1 MTPVEP
7 SPDGSR
13 IRVALVVSRF
23 NDFVT
28 EKLLDGAERCLERHG
43 CTAERRKV
51 VRVPGAWE
59 IPQAAKRLAR
69 EGGFDAIIGLGAL
82 IRGETPHFDILAAEV
97 ARGLGQVGLDSGVP
111 TIFGVLTTNT
121 VEQALARAGAKSGNK
136 GWEAALAA
144 LEMAE
149 LLRDLGGR

>member
-1 MTPVEP
+1 MTSSEALR
-7 SPDGSR
+7 DGSR

-23 NDFVT
+23 NDLVT
-28 EKLLDGAERCLERHG
+28 EKLLDGAERCLELHG

-69 EGGFDAIIGLGAL
+69 GGGFDAIIGLGAL
-82 IRGETPHFDILAAEV
+82 IRGETPHFDVLAAEV

-136 GWEAALAA
+136 GWEAALAS
-144 LEMAE
+144 LEMAG
-149 LLRDLGGR
+149 LFRDLGGR

>member
-1 MTPVEP
+1 VL
-7 SPDGSR
+7 DGSR
-13 IRVALVVSRF
+13 FRVALVVSRF
-23 NDFVT
+23 NELVT

-59 IPQAAKRLAR
+59 IPQAASKLAR
-69 EGGFDAIIGLGAL
+69 GGGFDAIIGLGAL
-82 IRGETPHFDILAAEV
+82 IRGETPHFDVLAAEV
-97 ARGLGQVGLDSGVP
+97 ARGLGQVGLDSGIP

-121 VEQALARAGAKSGNK
+121 VEQALARAAETSANK

-144 LEMAE
+144 LEMADVF
-149 LLRDLGGR
+149 RDLGES

>member
-1 MTPVEP
+1 MTTPEAP
-7 SPDGSR
+7 RDDSG

-59 IPQAAKRLAR
+59 IPQAAKHLVRGAD
-69 EGGFDAIIGLGAL
+69 FDAIIGLGAL
-82 IRGETPHFDILAAEV
+82 IRGETPHFDVLAAEV
-97 ARGLGQVGLDSGVP
+97 ARGLGQVGLDSGIP

-121 VEQALARAGAKSGNK
+121 VEQALARASATSGNK

-144 LEMAE
+144 LEMACVF
-149 LLRDLGGR
+149 RDLGGR

>member
-1 MTPVEP
+1 MTSSEAP
-7 SPDGSR
+7 PDGSR

-69 EGGFDAIIGLGAL
+69 GGGFDAIIGLGAL
-82 IRGETPHFDILAAEV
+82 IRGETPHFDVLAAEV

-111 TIFGVLTTNT
+111 TIFGVLTTDT

-136 GWEAALAA
+136 GWAAALAA
-144 LEMAE
+144 LEMAGVF
-149 LLRDLGGR
+149 RDLG

>member
-1 MTPVEP
+1 MTSSEARL
-7 SPDGSR
+7 DGSR

-23 NDFVT
+23 NDLVT
-28 EKLLDGAERCLERHG
+28 EKLLEGAEHCLERHG

-59 IPQAAKRLAR
+59 IPQAAKRMDR
-69 EGGFDAIIGLGAL
+69 GGGVDASIGLCDL
-82 IRGETPHFDILAAEV
+82 IRGETPHFDVLAAEV

-121 VEQALARAGAKSGNK
+121 VEQALARAGAKSGK

-144 LEMAE
+144 LEMAW
-149 LLRDLGGR
+149 LFRNLGGR

>member
-1 MTPVEP
+1 MTSSEARR
-7 SPDGSR
+7 DGSR

-28 EKLLDGAERCLERHG
+28 EKLLDGAERCLERYG
-43 CTAERRKV
+43 CTAERREV

-69 EGGFDAIIGLGAL
+69 GGGFDAIIGLGAL
-82 IRGETPHFDILAAEV
+82 IRGETPHFDVLAAEV

-136 GWEAALAA
+136 GWAAALAA
-144 LEMAE
+144 LEMAGVF
-149 LLRDLGGR
+149 RDLDGR

>member
-1 MTPVEP
+1 MTSAEAPL
-7 SPDGSR
+7 DGSR

-23 NDFVT
+23 NDLVT
-28 EKLLDGAERCLERHG
+28 EKLLEGAERCLERHG

-59 IPQAAKRLAR
+59 IPQAAKMLAR
-69 EGGFDAIIGLGAL
+69 GGEFDAIIGLGAL
-82 IRGETPHFDILAAEV
+82 IRGETPHFDVLAAEV

-144 LEMAE
+144 LEMAG
-149 LLRDLGGR
+149 LFRDLGGR

>member
-1 MTPVEP
+1 MKAPL
-7 SPDGSR
+7 DGSR

-69 EGGFDAIIGLGAL
+69 EGGFDVIIGLGAL
-82 IRGETPHFDILAAEV
+82 IRGETPHFDVLAAEV
-97 ARGLGQVGLDSGVP
+97 ARGLGQVGLDSGIP
-111 TIFGVLTTNT
+111 TIFGVLTTDT
-121 VEQALARAGAKSGNK
+121 VEQALARAGTNSRNK
-136 GWEAALAA
+136 GSEAALAA
-144 LEMAE
+144 LEMAG
-149 LLRDLGGR
+149 LFHDIGSV